1 MRTQNYDIIGDIHG
15 YADQLH
21 ELLEKLDFNLVE
33 GVYQNP
39 ERKAVFLG
47 DFIDRGP
54 QQREVLQTVMPMVNR
69 GHALAVMGNH
79 EFNALAF
86 HTEDPEQP
94 GCWLRPRS
102 DKNIQQH
109 SRFLEEYLPKKEEL
123 DEVLRFFQRLP
134 LWLDLDGIRVVHACW
149 DQQIL
154 KALGNQPGLSPELLI
169 AASDRNKPEYQA
181 LDTLL
186 KGAEYKLPPGIYF
199 TDKDGRKRTEVR
211 TRWWINEACRL
222 ENAVLPPGILD
233 KKTGSIIMEAEDF
246 VGYDLS
252 EKPVFIGHYW
262 FEGVPERL
270 AENVA
275 CLDYSVAGNGKLVA
289 YRWSGEQTVSDENFV
304 YVL

>member
-102 DKNIQQH
+102 DKNIHQH

-154 KALGNQPGLSPELLI
+154 KALGNQPPLQL
-169 AASDRNKPEYQA
+169 
-181 LDTLL
+181 
-186 KGAEYKLPPGIYF
+186 
-199 TDKDGRKRTEVR
+199 
-211 TRWWINEACRL
+211 
-222 ENAVLPPGILD
+222 
-233 KKTGSIIMEAEDF
+233 
-246 VGYDLS
+246 
-252 EKPVFIGHYW
+252 
-262 FEGVPERL
+262 
-270 AENVA
+270 
-275 CLDYSVAGNGKLVA
+275 
-289 YRWSGEQTVSDENFV
+289 
-304 YVL
+304 